1 MEGVDFCPFQ
11 SDLASCAAYAVL
23 CIDKRSKV
31 EVCFVDLLQDS
42 RIAKSENQGDSYAE
56 YLFPRV
62 QPLGAN
68 GSNMLVLTY
77 FLVIP
82 EFLVLQNERTNP
94 VPSFI
99 MQLFSSRRD
108 TCSAYST

>member
-1 MEGVDFCPFQ
+1 
-11 SDLASCAAYAVL
+11 
-23 CIDKRSKV
+23 V
-31 EVCFVDLLQDS
+31 EVWFVDLLQDS
-42 RIAKSENQGDSYAE
+42 RIAKSENQGDSYVKPSYAE

-68 GSNMLVLTY
+68 ESNMLVLTY

-82 EFLVLQNERTNP
+82 ELLVLQNERTNP

-108 TCSAYST
+108 TCSAYIT